1 MSEICDLDIFPLGL
15 LQEVR
20 MNGRPCNYWINPMNT
35 FQFGQKITL
44 NENELATR
52 WGISPKTVELHPNL
66 TQGGVRTKSWTTWR

>member
-1 MSEICDLDIFPLGL
+1 
-15 LQEVR
+15 

-52 WGISPKTVELHPNL
+52 WGISPQWFAYRAKVQRSLPSTYDQQPN
-66 TQGGVRTKSWTTWR
+66 W